1 MSSTGNSDIQ
11 RILADVMA
19 NRPYSHRQNVDPT
32 VVAVVTVE
40 EDMRFLPDTMGALLR
55 QTVLPG
61 VIVIADCAGGD
72 NPPVQS
78 QFQVI
83 PAPSGLV
90 SSVPQPKTVTVEL
103 VGVKGARSFYHGVA
117 KALHDAQLDS
127 STRAVWL
134 LHDDSRPADDTCLES
149 LLETWR
155 NDPTASVLGA
165 KQLDWQAEHLHD
177 VGAYAYRHRV
187 ESLVVDGEPDQEQ
200 YDGRRD
206 VFSVSLAGTLVS
218 IETMHEL
225 GGADDWFTTFAESED
240 FCRRVCLSGRRVVVV
255 PQARI
260 AHRRARFEGCAPRAA
275 SPWTRIV
282 PLTVRWLAS
291 GEDALLLYGHA
302 PDDVAVRLGV
312 RRVRR
317 DWQGDR
323 ETVRQASVRGA
334 VRTGSPWTLWGG
346 LPRAIAARR
355 RVSRQES
362 VPIGR
367 LGVLVANRQQVAQ
380 WHDRVQA
387 LSDQRH
393 VVLLSPLAKAHLRRR
408 AIQRWLLAVAMALVC
423 FGVVAVM
430 HGTTLRAVLSG
441 ASLYS
446 DSLLPTGGDFGQL
459 WRAATTSWV
468 FGDGIAAPPAPWLLV
483 WGLASVITAG
493 NVSAAIALVTFAAA
507 PSWRCPSGRSPACS
521 PVPMRSVSH
530 VACCGRRS
538 RSAWG
543 CSPQVMCRC
552 SP

>member
-206 VFSVSLAGTLVS
+206 VFSVSLAGALVS

-260 AHRRARFEGCAPRAA
+260 AHRRARFEG
-275 SPWTRIV
+275 
-282 PLTVRWLAS
+282 
-291 GEDALLLYGHA
+291 
-302 PDDVAVRLGV
+302 
-312 RRVRR
+312 
-317 DWQGDR
+317 
-323 ETVRQASVRGA
+323 
-334 VRTGSPWTLWGG
+334 VRTKGGEPVDEDRPIDSSMARIRGRMRYSYTDTRLMMWPFVWVFGVFAAIGKAIAKLFAKRPYEALCELVAPWTLWGG

-441 ASLYS
+441 ASLL
-446 DSLLPTGGDFGQL
+446 SL
-459 WRAATTSWV
+459 
-468 FGDGIAAPPAPWLLV
+468 IH
-483 WGLASVITAG
+483 I
-493 NVSAAIALVTFAAA
+493 
-507 PSWRCPSGRSPACS
+507 
-521 PVPMRSVSH
+521 
-530 VACCGRRS
+530 
-538 RSAWG
+538 
-543 CSPQVMCRC
+543 
-552 SP
+552 

>member
-206 VFSVSLAGTLVS
+206 VFSVSLAGALVS

-255 PQARI
+255 P
-260 AHRRARFEGCAPRAA
+260 RRVSPIGGRDSKGCVPRAA

-291 GEDALLLYGHA
+291 GGGCAT
-302 PDDVAVRLGV
+302 PI
-312 RRVRR
+312 
-317 DWQGDR
+317 
-323 ETVRQASVRGA
+323 
-334 VRTGSPWTLWGG
+334 RT
-346 LPRAIAARR
+346 RA
-355 RVSRQES
+355 
-362 VPIGR
+362 
-367 LGVLVANRQQVAQ
+367 
-380 WHDRVQA
+380 
-387 LSDQRH
+387 
-393 VVLLSPLAKAHLRRR
+393 
-408 AIQRWLLAVAMALVC
+408 
-423 FGVVAVM
+423 
-430 HGTTLRAVLSG
+430 
-441 ASLYS
+441 
-446 DSLLPTGGDFGQL
+446 
-459 WRAATTSWV
+459 
-468 FGDGIAAPPAPWLLV
+468 
-483 WGLASVITAG
+483 
-493 NVSAAIALVTFAAA
+493 
-507 PSWRCPSGRSPACS
+507 
-521 PVPMRSVSH
+521 
-530 VACCGRRS
+530 
-538 RSAWG
+538 
-543 CSPQVMCRC
+543 
-552 SP
+552 

>member
-206 VFSVSLAGTLVS
+206 VFSVSLAGCLLYTS
-218 IETMHEL
+218 DA
-225 GGADDWFTTFAESED
+225 ADD
-240 FCRRVCLSGRRVVVV
+240 
-255 PQARI
+255 
-260 AHRRARFEGCAPRAA
+260 
-275 SPWTRIV
+275 
-282 PLTVRWLAS
+282 
-291 GEDALLLYGHA
+291 
-302 PDDVAVRLGV
+302 
-312 RRVRR
+312 
-317 DWQGDR
+317 
-323 ETVRQASVRGA
+323 
-334 VRTGSPWTLWGG
+334 
-346 LPRAIAARR
+346 
-355 RVSRQES
+355 
-362 VPIGR
+362 
-367 LGVLVANRQQVAQ
+367 
-380 WHDRVQA
+380 
-387 LSDQRH
+387 
-393 VVLLSPLAKAHLRRR
+393 
-408 AIQRWLLAVAMALVC
+408 
-423 FGVVAVM
+423 
-430 HGTTLRAVLSG
+430 
-441 ASLYS
+441 
-446 DSLLPTGGDFGQL
+446 
-459 WRAATTSWV
+459 
-468 FGDGIAAPPAPWLLV
+468 
-483 WGLASVITAG
+483 
-493 NVSAAIALVTFAAA
+493 
-507 PSWRCPSGRSPACS
+507 
-521 PVPMRSVSH
+521 
-530 VACCGRRS
+530 
-538 RSAWG
+538 
-543 CSPQVMCRC
+543 
-552 SP
+552 

>member
-1 MSSTGNSDIQ
+1 M
-11 RILADVMA
+11 
-19 NRPYSHRQNVDPT
+19 
-32 VVAVVTVE
+32 
-40 EDMRFLPDTMGALLR
+40 
-55 QTVLPG
+55 
-61 VIVIADCAGGD
+61 
-72 NPPVQS
+72 
-78 QFQVI
+78 
-83 PAPSGLV
+83 
-90 SSVPQPKTVTVEL
+90 
-103 VGVKGARSFYHGVA
+103 
-117 KALHDAQLDS
+117 
-127 STRAVWL
+127 
-134 LHDDSRPADDTCLES
+134 
-149 LLETWR
+149 LETWR

-206 VFSVSLAGTLVS
+206 VFSVSLAGALVS

-260 AHRRARFEGCAPRAA
+260 AHRRARFEG
-275 SPWTRIV
+275 
-282 PLTVRWLAS
+282 
-291 GEDALLLYGHA
+291 
-302 PDDVAVRLGV
+302 
-312 RRVRR
+312 
-317 DWQGDR
+317 
-323 ETVRQASVRGA
+323 
-334 VRTGSPWTLWGG
+334 VRTKGGEPVDEDRPIDSSMARIRGRMRYSYTDTRLMMWPFVWVFGVFAAIGKAIAKLFAKRPYEALCELVAPWTLWGG

-459 WRAATTSWV
+459 WRAATTSWA

-493 NVSAAIALVTFAAA
+493 NVSAAIAVGDVCRGA
-507 PSWRCPSGRSPACS
+507 PHALSFWRSPACS
-521 PVPMRSVSH
+521 PVPTRSVSH

-543 CSPQVMCRC
+543 CSPQAMCRC

>member
-61 VIVIADCAGGD
+61 VIVIADCAAATILRC
-72 NPPVQS
+72 NR
-78 QFQVI
+78 
-83 PAPSGLV
+83 
-90 SSVPQPKTVTVEL
+90 SS
-103 VGVKGARSFYHGVA
+103 RSFLRRRDWSAPFRSPRPSRSSWSASRAPVRSITA
-117 KALHDAQLDS
+117 LQALHDAQLDS

-206 VFSVSLAGTLVS
+206 VFSVSLAGALVS

-260 AHRRARFEGCAPRAA
+260 AHRRARFEGVRTKGGEPVDEDR
-275 SPWTRIV
+275 

-291 GEDALLLYGHA
+291 GGGCAT
-302 PDDVAVRLGV
+302 PI
-312 RRVRR
+312 
-317 DWQGDR
+317 
-323 ETVRQASVRGA
+323 
-334 VRTGSPWTLWGG
+334 RT
-346 LPRAIAARR
+346 RA
-355 RVSRQES
+355 
-362 VPIGR
+362 
-367 LGVLVANRQQVAQ
+367 
-380 WHDRVQA
+380 
-387 LSDQRH
+387 
-393 VVLLSPLAKAHLRRR
+393 
-408 AIQRWLLAVAMALVC
+408 
-423 FGVVAVM
+423 
-430 HGTTLRAVLSG
+430 
-441 ASLYS
+441 
-446 DSLLPTGGDFGQL
+446 
-459 WRAATTSWV
+459 
-468 FGDGIAAPPAPWLLV
+468 
-483 WGLASVITAG
+483 
-493 NVSAAIALVTFAAA
+493 
-507 PSWRCPSGRSPACS
+507 
-521 PVPMRSVSH
+521 
-530 VACCGRRS
+530 
-538 RSAWG
+538 
-543 CSPQVMCRC
+543 
-552 SP
+552 

>member
-1 MSSTGNSDIQ
+1 M
-11 RILADVMA
+11 
-19 NRPYSHRQNVDPT
+19 
-32 VVAVVTVE
+32 
-40 EDMRFLPDTMGALLR
+40 
-55 QTVLPG
+55 
-61 VIVIADCAGGD
+61 
-72 NPPVQS
+72 
-78 QFQVI
+78 
-83 PAPSGLV
+83 
-90 SSVPQPKTVTVEL
+90 
-103 VGVKGARSFYHGVA
+103 
-117 KALHDAQLDS
+117 
-127 STRAVWL
+127 
-134 LHDDSRPADDTCLES
+134 
-149 LLETWR
+149 LETWR

-260 AHRRARFEGCAPRAA
+260 AHRRARFEG
-275 SPWTRIV
+275 
-282 PLTVRWLAS
+282 VRTKGGEPVDEDRPIDEFDGS
-291 GEDALLLYGHA
+291 HQGEDALLLYGHA

-334 VRTGSPWTLWGG
+334 VRTGRPWTLWGG

-507 PSWRCPSGRSPACS
+507 PLMALSFWAFAGVFTRSDA
-521 PVPMRSVSH
+521 VR
-530 VACCGRRS
+530 VACGLLWKNAHS
-538 RSAWG
+538 IIWNA
-543 CSPQVMCRC
+543 
-552 SP
+552 